1 MTRWTRQCV
10 HVSCARNEAV
20 LKALFKYKEEELT
33 FAKAITVAMKTEEA
47 AKVAKE
53 TMYGTKTSPVHKVDQ
68 REDLSLQTRR
78 ETLHTMPEAKREI
91 SQ

>member
-1 MTRWTRQCV
+1 M
-10 HVSCARNEAV
+10 
-20 LKALFKYKEEELT
+20 
-33 FAKAITVAMKTEEA
+33 AMKTEEA